1 MLEHMCSN
9 QASNGFIVYRFQKAD
24 KTVVKRRNNRC
35 NFWVGAASRLH
46 FQMAGSWLHSK
57 SFRCLK
63 YAEDCKPLAFS
74 RLKWQIPMA
83 IICVIVVGRY
93 QMCHGCH
100 RAAASKPST
109 REPWRDALRWCV
121 NRNFSTEVFEYG
133 YCELRKF
140 RQGCMIFGN
149 ATLGVALDDVIV
161 ANRVVWKTASW

>member
-1 MLEHMCSN
+1 
-9 QASNGFIVYRFQKAD
+9 
-24 KTVVKRRNNRC
+24 
-35 NFWVGAASRLH
+35 
-46 FQMAGSWLHSK
+46 MAGSWLHSK

-83 IICVIVVGRY
+83 TICVIVIGRH

-109 REPWRDALRWCV
+109 REPWRDALPWCV
-121 NRNFSTEVFEYG
+121 NRNFSAEVFKYV

-149 ATLGVALDDVIV
+149 ATLGVALDDYCCKPGCLENSFVIGMTSV
-161 ANRVVWKTASW
+161 KFKPPRRKTQVTEGGGVTVITVCNCVRYCCLKQINH